1 MAYASTTLDRQL
13 PAAAER
19 RPRARTIPTI
29 TPMRIMTPS
38 RTQSQIRP
46 EPDPLPAVGELLGW
60 ALAAGV
66 EAPLVADGWLV
77 GVAVTLGLDTLA
89 LGLGGDELVLDPA
102 GTLALRLGEMLALRV
117 GEMLAIAL
125 LVASHPA
132 TVHTMARIA
141 AKRTMF
147 LVKRRMPDPSARAF

>member
-1 MAYASTTLDRQL
+1 M
-13 PAAAER
+13 
-19 RPRARTIPTI
+19 
-29 TPMRIMTPS
+29 
-38 RTQSQIRP
+38 
-46 EPDPLPAVGELLGW
+46 
-60 ALAAGV
+60 
-66 EAPLVADGWLV
+66 
-77 GVAVTLGLDTLA
+77 TLGLDDTLALGLDDTLALGLDDTLA
-89 LGLGGDELVLDPA
+89 LGLGGDELALDPA
-102 GTLALRLGEMLALRV
+102 ETLMLRV